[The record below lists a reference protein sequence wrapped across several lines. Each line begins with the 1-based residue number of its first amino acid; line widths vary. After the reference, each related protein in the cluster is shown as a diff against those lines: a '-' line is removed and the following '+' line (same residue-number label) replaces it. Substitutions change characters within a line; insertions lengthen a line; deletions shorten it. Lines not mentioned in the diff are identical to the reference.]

1 MRFTRSVHTTR
12 AIFDYVHTDLWG
24 DAPVTSI
31 GGGKYLLTFVDDF
44 SRKVWVYI
52 LKSKDETFARFRQWK
67 AMVETQTER
76 KVKYL
81 ISDNGTEF
89 HSGEFEKYCRDAG
102 IIRHY
107 TTVGTPQQNGVAERM
122 NRTLLERTR
131 CMLSHAGLP
140 QSLWAGSYYSMLL
153 G

>member
-1 MRFTRSVHTTR
+1 M
-12 AIFDYVHTDLWG
+12 
-24 DAPVTSI
+24 
-31 GGGKYLLTFVDDF
+31 LTFVDDF

-52 LKSKDETFARFRQWK
+52 LKSKDETSAHFRQWK
-67 AMVETQTER
+67 AMVETQIER

-81 ISDNGTEF
+81 RSDNGTEF

-102 IIRHY
+102 IIQHY

-131 CMLSHAGLP
+131 FMLSHAGLP
-140 QSLWAGSYYSMLL
+140 QSLWAEAVTTACYLVNRSPSTAIDCKTPEEVWSGKPPQYDH
-153 G
+153 